1 MTRSLVYH
9 QACKETSIY
18 SYDGAYYLAG
28 AHFLTIHNVFYQLD
42 LMSKA
47 RKAIKEDRYPEFVR
61 NFFSTLYRGDQSR
74 YPKWAV
80 DALNSVGI
88 NLLQGQG
95 VAGVTE
101 AETQVATEERQ
112 AAILE

>member
-1 MTRSLVYH
+1 VTRSLVYH

-47 RKAIKEDRYPEFVR
+47 RKAIKEDRYPDFVR

-95 VAGVTE
+95 VAE

-112 AAILE
+112 AAIQE